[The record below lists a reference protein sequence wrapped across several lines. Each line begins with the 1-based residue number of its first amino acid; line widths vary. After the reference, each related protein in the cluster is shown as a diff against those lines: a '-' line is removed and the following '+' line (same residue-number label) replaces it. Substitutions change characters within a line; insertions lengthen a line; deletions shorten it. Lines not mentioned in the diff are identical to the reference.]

1 MERGLNMREM
11 LKLFIAVVVFSAVSG
26 GILAAIQ
33 NATKEKIEYQQLK
46 FVKGPTIKA
55 IMEGSSNDPLIDRL
69 MIQDEAAKRNV
80 FIGEF
85 DGKRN
90 TVAFETFGKGYGGV
104 LGVIVGVNLDNDEI
118 VGIGVT
124 THSET
129 PGVGSKAKT
138 DPSFAAQFKGKSMKD
153 PLQIKADGGE
163 IDAMSGATITSRGV
177 SGAVIEATKVYER
190 LKPVIV
196 EKIKENKG

>member
-1 MERGLNMREM
+1 MREM
-11 LKLFIAVVVFSAVSG
+11 LRLFIAVVVFSAVSG
-26 GILAAIQ
+26 GVLAAMQ

-69 MIQDEAAKRNV
+69 RIQDEAAERNI

-85 DGKRN
+85 DGKKN
-90 TVAFETFGKGYGGV
+90 TVAFEVFGKGFGGV
-104 LGVIVGVNLDNDEI
+104 LGVIVGVNLDTDKI

-129 PGVGSKAKT
+129 PGVGSRAKT
-138 DPSFAAQFKGKSMKD
+138 DPSFAAQFKGRSIKD
-153 PLQIKADGGE
+153 PLQIKPDGGQ
-163 IDAMSGATITSRGV
+163 IDAMSGATVTSRGV
-177 SGAVIEATKVYER
+177 SGTVIEAARIYER
-190 LKPVIV
+190 LKPVII

>member
-1 MERGLNMREM
+1 MREM
-11 LKLFIAVVVFSAVSG
+11 LKLFIAVVAFSAVSG
-26 GILAAIQ
+26 GVLAAIQ
-33 NATKEKIEYQQLK
+33 DATKEKIEYQQLK
-46 FVKGPTIKA
+46 FVKGPTIKT

-69 MIQDEAAKRNV
+69 RIQDEALERNI

-90 TVAFETFGKGYGGV
+90 TIAFETFGKGFGGL
-104 LGVIVGVNLDNDEI
+104 LGVIIGVNLDTDEI

-129 PGVGSKAKT
+129 PGIGSRAKT
-138 DPSFAAQFKGKSMKD
+138 DLSFATQFKGKSIKA
-153 PLQIKADGGE
+153 PFQIKADGGD

-177 SGAVIEATKVYER
+177 SGAVIEATEVYER
-190 LKPVIV
+190 LKPIII

>member
-1 MERGLNMREM
+1 MREM

-26 GILAAIQ
+26 GVLAAVQ

-46 FVKGPTIKA
+46 FVKGPTIKT

-69 MIQDEAAKRNV
+69 RIQDEAAERDI

-85 DGKRN
+85 DGKKN
-90 TVAFETFGKGYGGV
+90 TVAFEVFGKGYGGL
-104 LGVIVGVNLDNDEI
+104 LGVIVGVNLENDEI

-129 PGVGSKAKT
+129 PGLGSKAKT
-138 DPSFAAQFKGKSMKD
+138 DLSFPAQFKGRSIKD
-153 PLQIKADGGE
+153 SLQLKADGGE
-163 IDAMSGATITSRGV
+163 IDAISGATITSRGV
-177 SGAVIEATKVYER
+177 SGAVVEAARVYER
-190 LKPVIV
+190 LKPIMI
-196 EKIKENKG
+196 EKIK